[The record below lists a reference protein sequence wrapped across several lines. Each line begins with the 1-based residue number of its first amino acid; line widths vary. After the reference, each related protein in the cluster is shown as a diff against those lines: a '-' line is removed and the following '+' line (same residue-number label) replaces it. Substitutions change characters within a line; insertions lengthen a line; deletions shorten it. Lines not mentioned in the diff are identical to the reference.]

1 MGCAL
6 HFSSSPVP
14 VPARTLHCLFFGHA
28 GECSLNCCAS
38 LHWRMEIR
46 GDIHLQPKQPTL
58 HNLPTYLPFSVP
70 THAQWRMCACGPS
83 SAPAAFLDGRGR
95 QGRYLASPSWNDK
108 KARSPSHLLA
118 RLLAPLM
125 HHSHYLNYVEE
136 YLKNSQNSG
145 KPGRNYKTTTE
156 LMVHL
161 PHQS

>member
-1 MGCAL
+1 MLRDNSWA
-6 HFSSSPVP
+6 VP
-14 VPARTLHCLFFGHA
+14 SIFLPPQFQYPPEHCTASFFGHA

-108 KARSPSHLLA
+108 KARSPFSSPRSLALASH
-118 RLLAPLM
+118 APLSLPELRRGM
-125 HHSHYLNYVEE
+125 FKKLSKFEE
-136 YLKNSQNSG
+136 TG
-145 KPGRNYKTTTE
+145 A
-156 LMVHL
+156 
-161 PHQS
+161 